1 MEDTLN
7 LWRSLV
13 PVSETF
19 SGREICEPVFQ
30 PCYREEDGTAYEGVW
45 KVTAGETRYIL
56 KRAKASEGEI
66 YRTFFTPPRPY
77 APAVI
82 ARADT
87 AEGEYLLLEFIDGTD
102 LLRPTKPRLLS
113 AVRAISAMQNDFWQD
128 DALAGRGYTFLQSFS
143 DRKAR
148 RAYLGSALLEKWYDV
163 YLEAYERLPRT
174 LCHDDLL
181 PFNLLID
188 GARAVLIDWEA
199 GGILPYPVCI
209 ARLTAHGRSHGAFFR
224 MTPEQRRYAAEAY
237 YALALRPHGI
247 GHDAFV
253 RALSLFLFS
262 ESCEWVVIGNRYGKE
277 ECSYYLPYLRTAN
290 RMARALERGEP
301 LF

>member
-1 MEDTLN
+1 M
-7 LWRSLV
+7 
-13 PVSETF
+13 
-19 SGREICEPVFQ
+19 
-30 PCYREEDGTAYEGVW
+30 
-45 KVTAGETRYIL
+45 TAGEARYIL

-66 YRTFFTPPRPY
+66 YRTFFTPSRPY

-128 DALAGRGYTFLQSFS
+128 DALAGRGYTFLQSFPTE
-143 DRKAR
+143 K
-148 RAYLGSALLEKWYDV
+148 RAGHISALRYWKSGMMSIWRPTSV
-163 YLEAYERLPRT
+163 CRGR
-174 LCHDDLL
+174 CVHDDLL

-188 GARAVLIDWEA
+188 GSRAVLIDWEA

-247 GHDAFV
+247 GMTPLS